1 MQTNQAAAKS
11 RDTLLWKISA
21 VTTFALVG
29 VAAAVIAFN
38 GARAQATPDGQQLF
52 NSVGCSG
59 CHSSDGHGSMGGD
72 APALAG
78 NGNLA
83 DANHVI
89 TQILKGGGAM
99 PPFGTQLSDDQIAA
113 IANYVRHS
121 FGNNYDPLIT
131 AADVTAL
138 RN

>member
-1 MQTNQAAAKS
+1 MQTTQAASKT
-11 RDTLLWKISA
+11 RHPLLWKISA
-21 VTTFALVG
+21 ATTFALIG
-29 VAAAVIAFN
+29 VAAAIIALD
-38 GARAQATPDGQQLF
+38 GAKAQSTTEGQQLF

-59 CHSSDGHGSMGGD
+59 CHSADGHGSLGGD

-99 PPFGTQLSDDQIAA
+99 PPFGQQLSDSQIAA
-113 IANYVRHS
+113 IANYIRHS
-121 FGNNYDPLIT
+121 FGNDYNPTIA